1 MKKIHEYLVELNAL
15 RASLNKM
22 QLKDWKSSTEEIKN
36 EILRMKKKI
45 NEFDLNAG
53 KKPSQKLIIETDKPT
68 PEAKAVTVKQIVA
81 DTVKKT
87 TPAPTETVTAPKT
100 KTYSFRDMNPK
111 VARAK
116 LRKAFGKGWQNKTA
130 EEITAV
136 LFPKKD

>member
-53 KKPSQKLIIETDKPT
+53 KKPSQKLEVETDKAPT
-68 PEAKAVTVKQIVA
+68 IETKKIAVKPA
-81 DTVKKT
+81 EVKKT
-87 TPAPTETVTAPKT
+87 TPAPTETTEAPTT
-100 KTYSFRDMNPK
+100 KKYSFKDMNPK

-116 LRKAFGKGWQNKTA
+116 LRKAFGKGWKNKTA

>member
-15 RASLNKM
+15 RANLGKM

-36 EILRMKKKI
+36 EIIRMKKKI

-53 KKPSQKLIIETDKPT
+53 KKPSQKLTIETDATTTVET
-68 PEAKAVTVKQIVA
+68 PKKAEAVE
-81 DTVKKT
+81 KT
-87 TPAPTETVTAPKT
+87 TPKTEVAKT
-100 KTYSFRDMNPK
+100 EKKYSFADMNPK

-116 LRKAFGKGWQNKTA
+116 LRKAFGKGWKNKTA
-130 EEITAV
+130 AEITAV

>member
-68 PEAKAVTVKQIVA
+68 TEAVTVKQ
-81 DTVKKT
+81 TVKT
-87 TPAPTETVTAPKT
+87 TPAPTETVQAPKT